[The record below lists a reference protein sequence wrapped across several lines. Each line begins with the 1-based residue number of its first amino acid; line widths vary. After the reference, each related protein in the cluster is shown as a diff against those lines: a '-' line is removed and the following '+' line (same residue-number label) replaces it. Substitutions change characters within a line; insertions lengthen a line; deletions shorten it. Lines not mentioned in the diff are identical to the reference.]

1 MKNNI
6 FIICVIVVS
15 LEELYDVFIKI
26 KMVFLIQIKEK
37 KMKKNFL
44 MVASLL
50 IAAMLMVVSCS
61 QEVAPKTDNNGLVE
75 ARLNVGYARDLSV
88 SGDTNTSNISLKYK
102 MRPKWE
108 NAVGTTEVIYGK
120 KESETP
126 FEDNSVIGYVTP
138 GLWEVEV
145 FAYETAKDASST
157 AATSPI
163 FTGKANVYFS
173 NQNTK
178 ATVYLTPT
186 SNQSNTLSFSIT
198 MQDLVGEGALTENKG
213 NGSYKLVYTVY
224 GTGNEVV
231 KDNTEQQQSLDRI
244 ELSGTLQ
251 DSNNDNVNDSKL
263 YEGSTTL
270 ASGFYRVNVS
280 IYSLP
285 ENETDVK
292 TQGKL
297 VGGIT
302 KGLLLSGGKSA
313 TISGH
318 IEPSDYEKVTIDAVY
333 IDVKTTISETTQ
345 YKAAFGNDAAK
356 AEVTFNV
363 STNGTSGN
371 TSGAEIS
378 YIWYVA
384 QNGTTEVTSTN
395 KETYK
400 VTFKAPGYKTVTCQ
414 TIYTVK
420 DGNNGEYSFADT
432 QSIRVYINPE
442 KFGKTDPVVT
452 TPEEQ
457 G

>member
-1 MKNNI
+1 
-6 FIICVIVVS
+6 
-15 LEELYDVFIKI
+15 
-26 KMVFLIQIKEK
+26 
-37 KMKKNFL
+37 MKKNFL

-88 SGDTNTSNISLKYK
+88 SGDTNTSNISLTYK
-102 MRPKWE
+102 MKPKWE
-108 NAVGTTEVIYGK
+108 NAEGTKEVIYGK

-126 FEDNSVIGYVTP
+126 FTEDSPIGYVTP
-138 GLWEVEV
+138 GLWEVDV
-145 FAYETAKDASST
+145 FAYEKKKDESST

-163 FTGKANVYFS
+163 FTGTANVYFS

-186 SNQSNTLSFSIT
+186 SNQSNTLTFSIT
-198 MQDLVGEGALTENKG
+198 MQDLFGDGALTENKG
-213 NGSYKLVYTVY
+213 DGSYKLVYTVY
-224 GTGNEVV
+224 GTGDEVV
-231 KDNTEQQQSLDRI
+231 TEKTEEKKSLNRI
-244 ELSGTLQ
+244 ELPGTQ
-251 DSNNDNVNDSKL
+251 KDSNNDGVYDSKL
-263 YEGSTTL
+263 YEGSATL

-285 ENETDVK
+285 KNETDVSNG
-292 TQGKL
+292 TL

-345 YKAAFGNDAAK
+345 YKAAYGNDAAK

-420 DGNNGEYSFADT
+420 DGNNAEYSFADT
-432 QSIRVYINPE
+432 QSKQVYINPE
-442 KFGKTDPVVT
+442 IFGTTDPEVT